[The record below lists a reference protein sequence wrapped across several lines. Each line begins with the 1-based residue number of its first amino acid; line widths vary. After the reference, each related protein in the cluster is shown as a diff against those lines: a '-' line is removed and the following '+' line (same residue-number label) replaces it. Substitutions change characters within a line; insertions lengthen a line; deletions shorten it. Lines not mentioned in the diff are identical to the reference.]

1 LNPVGGDGT
10 ASKREAASRGFPP
23 VLGDNAK
30 VLILGSLPSRQ
41 SLRMQEYYA
50 NPRNAFWRI
59 MAAIG
64 ALDGATSAYGDRC
77 NSLINNRIAL
87 WDVLASS
94 IRPGS
99 LDSAIDLAS
108 ATENDFSGLFAQQ
121 QGIML
126 VCFNGMKAR
135 QLFDRLVLRSMSVPA
150 GCELIDLP
158 SSSPAHAAMSFEKK
172 LEHWRVVGRYIGLDD
187 RACT

>member
-1 LNPVGGDGT
+1 LNLACGDGK
-10 ASKREAASRGFPP
+10 ASARDAASRGFPP
-23 VLGDNAK
+23 VIGSNAK

-59 MAAIG
+59 MGEIG
-64 ALDGATSAYGDRC
+64 ALDDVANAYGDRC
-77 NSLINNRIAL
+77 NALINNRIAL

-94 IRPGS
+94 VRPGS

-108 ATENDFSGLFAQQ
+108 AKENDFSGLLAQQ

-126 VCFNGMKAR
+126 ICFNGMKAR
-135 QLFDRLVLRSMSVPA
+135 QLFDRLVLRSMSVAA

-172 LEHWRVVGRYIGLDD
+172 LERWLVVGRYIGQDD
-187 RACT
+187 RPCT